1 MNCDKNTMRLYAVTD
16 RAWVGRLSLYEQV
29 EAALQ
34 HGVTCVQLR
43 EKDLDPDTCFSE
55 AVALRELCHRY
66 SVPFLINDNVD
77 LALRCGAD
85 GVHVGQDDMDPRQAR
100 ALLGP
105 DKIVGVTAHNLPE
118 ALAAVEAGAD
128 YLGLGCVFT
137 TSTKQNVVHLPY
149 DTLRD
154 ICHTVPIPTVA
165 IGGVSRDN
173 LMQLAGSGVDGVAVV
188 SAIFAQED
196 PGQAAEELSGLVQ
209 QMLGGA
215 QK

>member
-1 MNCDKNTMRLYAVTD
+1 MKCDKGMMRLYAVTD
-16 RAWVGRLSLYEQV
+16 RAWVGPRSLYEQV

-43 EKDLDPDTCFSE
+43 EKDLDEGTFFQE

-66 SVPFLINDNVD
+66 SVPFLINDNVE
-77 LALRCGAD
+77 LALRCNAD

-105 DKIVGVTAHNLPE
+105 DKIVGATAHNLPE

-149 DTLRD
+149 DTLSQ
-154 ICHTVPIPTVA
+154 ICHTVNVPTVA
-165 IGGVSRDN
+165 IGGVNKDN
-173 LMQLAGSGVDGVAVV
+173 LMQLRGSGVDGVAVV
-188 SAIFAQED
+188 SAIFAQAD
-196 PGQAAEELSGLVQ
+196 PGQATAELSALVT
-209 QMLGGA
+209 QMLGGN
-215 QK
+215 QR

>member
-1 MNCDKNTMRLYAVTD
+1 MKCDNHMMRLYAVTD

-43 EKDLDPDTCFSE
+43 EKDLDEDSFFQE

-66 SVPFLINDNVD
+66 GVPLLINDNVA

-105 DKIVGVTAHNLPE
+105 NKIVGVTAHTLPE

-128 YLGLGCVFT
+128 YLGLRCVFT
-137 TSTKQNVVHLPY
+137 TATKDNVVHLPY
-149 DTLRD
+149 DTLRE

-165 IGGVSRDN
+165 IGGVNRDN
-173 LMQLAGSGVDGVAVV
+173 LMQLKGSGVDGVAVV
-188 SAIFAQED
+188 SAIFAQDD
-196 PGQAAEELSGLVQ
+196 PGQATQELSYLVQ
-209 QMLGGA
+209 EMLGGNER
-215 QK
+215 

>member
-1 MNCDKNTMRLYAVTD
+1 MKCDKGMMRLYAVTD

-43 EKDLDPDTCFSE
+43 EKDLDEDTFFQE

-105 DKIVGVTAHNLPE
+105 DKIVGATAHNLPE

-137 TSTKQNVVHLPY
+137 TSTKPDVVHLPY
-149 DTLRD
+149 DTLRE

-165 IGGVSRDN
+165 IGGVNRDN
-173 LMQLAGSGVDGVAVV
+173 LMQLQGSGVDGVAVV

-196 PGQAAEELSGLVQ
+196 PGQAAQELSGLVQ

-215 QK
+215 QP

>member
-1 MNCDKNTMRLYAVTD
+1 MTCDKTTMRLYAVTD

-43 EKDLDPDTCFSE
+43 EKDLDPNTCFQE
-55 AVALRELCHRY
+55 AVALGELCHRY
-66 SVPFLINDNVD
+66 GVPFLINDNVD

-137 TSTKQNVVHLPY
+137 TSTKPDVVHLPY
-149 DTLRD
+149 DTLSQ

-165 IGGVSRDN
+165 IGGVNRDN
-173 LMQLAGSGVDGVAVV
+173 LMQLKGSGVDGVAVV
-188 SAIFAQED
+188 SAIFAQDD
-196 PGQAAEELSGLVQ
+196 PGQAAEELSRLVQ
-209 QMLGGA
+209 QMLGGD
-215 QK
+215 QT

>member
-1 MNCDKNTMRLYAVTD
+1 MKWDRDIMRLYAVTH

-43 EKDLDPDTCFSE
+43 EKDLDEGSFFQE

-66 SVPFLINDNVD
+66 GVPFLINDNVD

-85 GVHVGQDDMDPRQAR
+85 GVHLGQEDMDPRQAR

-105 DKIVGVTAHNLPE
+105 DKIVGVTAHTLPE

-128 YLGLGCVFT
+128 YLGLGCVFIT
-137 TSTKQNVVHLPY
+137 ATKENVVHLPY
-149 DTLRD
+149 DTLRE
-154 ICHTVPIPTVA
+154 ICHTVSIPTVA
-165 IGGVSRDN
+165 IGGVNRDN
-173 LMQLAGSGVDGVAVV
+173 LMQLRGSGVDGVAVV
-188 SAIFAQED
+188 SAIFAQDD
-196 PGQAAEELSGLVQ
+196 PGQAAQELSYLVQ
-209 QMLGGA
+209 EMLGGTER
-215 QK
+215 

>member
-1 MNCDKNTMRLYAVTD
+1 MKCANHMMRLYAVTD

-43 EKDLDPDTCFSE
+43 EKDLDEDSFFQE

-66 SVPFLINDNVD
+66 GVPLLINDNVA

-105 DKIVGVTAHNLPE
+105 DKIVGVTAHTLPE

-137 TSTKQNVVHLPY
+137 TATKDNVVHLPY
-149 DTLRD
+149 DTLRE

-165 IGGVSRDN
+165 IGGVNRDN
-173 LMQLAGSGVDGVAVV
+173 LMQLKGSGVDGVAVV
-188 SAIFAQED
+188 SAIFAQDD
-196 PGQAAEELSGLVQ
+196 PGQATQELSYLVQ
-209 QMLGGA
+209 EMLGGNER
-215 QK
+215 